1 MLIAKYKPLK
11 RKDPLLLIVL
21 TVILASVMTIYPLS
35 YDISAW
41 RPFILMLVML
51 FWVLCQPT
59 WCGVWFA
66 FGLGIF
72 FDLLIDAPLG
82 QNASAFVLIA
92 FITRYFIREKR
103 ILTFLNLWFISILAT
118 VGYVLFVW
126 LLQTLGNVDYPLMRR
141 WPPIVSS
148 LLCWPLLYYSLKTW
162 RL

>member
-1 MLIAKYKPLK
+1 MLIAKYKPLRK
-11 RKDPLLLIVL
+11 KDPLLVIVF
-21 TVILASVMTIYPLS
+21 TVIIASVFTIYPLS

-66 FGLGIF
+66 FGLGVF
-72 FDLLIDAPLG
+72 YDLLIDAPLG
-82 QNASAFVLIA
+82 QNAAAFVLVA

-118 VGYVLFVW
+118 VGYVVFIW
-126 LLQTLGNVDYPLMRR
+126 LLQTLGSVDYPLMRR
-141 WPPIVSS
+141 WPPIISS
-148 LLCWPLLYYSLKTW
+148 LLCWPLIYYMLKRW

>member
-21 TVILASVMTIYPLS
+21 TVIIASVVTIYPLS

-66 FGLGIF
+66 FGLGVF

-148 LLCWPLLYYSLKTW
+148 LLCWPLIYYSLKRW